1 LNMATN
7 SRRYSTFKSPHH
19 CTNMTWLCLW
29 TSGSRGSV
37 LKRISSET
45 FQEKIWGYLRI
56 ACDPTVPK
64 IGDFVVESFRE
75 FEAIY
80 KKALT
85 QVSVA

>member
-1 LNMATN
+1 MAVPLDLMFARLCFKENIFRKKNT
-7 SRRYSTFKSPHH
+7 TFP
-19 CTNMTWLCLW
+19 
-29 TSGSRGSV
+29 
-37 LKRISSET
+37 
-45 FQEKIWGYLRI
+45 EKIWGYLRI

-75 FEAIY
+75 FKAMY